1 MTFFLKVVAVALLVV
16 AGCYW
21 YINRD
26 RKNAGRRIVE
36 VLIVCIIMSVVV
48 FILSCSFT
56 IIPTGYTGVRSMFG
70 QIDTNTLDSGIHW
83 KAPFVQSI
91 KTVNNKQQDIEFE
104 DRVWSETSE
113 RTAIYYENITVTYQI
128 NSEKS
133 AWIYTNITD
142 YKHTLVSQS
151 LVASSI
157 KSSSKTLTDVDATNR
172 AIIESLVTSNL
183 QKSLDD
189 KCGENVVHINKVIIS
204 NADFDESY
212 NQAIAARQQAQ
223 IEAEKQA
230 IENQKAIDK
239 AEADAIVKKTKAEAD
254 AEAVVIAAKAEVE
267 ANELLE
273 NSLTER
279 ILRQRWI
286 EKWNGQLPQFVSG
299 ENEELLY
306 GIEIT
311 EIGASE

>member
-48 FILSCSFT
+48 FMLSCSFT

-133 AWIYTNITD
+133 AWIYANITD

-189 KCGENVVHINKVIIS
+189 KYGENVVHINKVIIS
-204 NADFDESY
+204 NADFE
-212 NQAIAARQQAQ
+212 QAQ

-299 ENEELLY
+299 ENEGLLY
-306 GIEIT
+306 GIEMT
-311 EIGASE
+311 EVSVSE